1 MNERVPFHIPVVG
14 KEEEDAVLEVL
25 RSGWLTTGK
34 KVKEFEERFAEFVE
48 AKHAIAVSSA
58 TAGLFLSLKAINKSD
73 NPAKRIPNDLVQTTP
88 YTFIATTEVIEW
100 CGLRPEFKDVEENT
114 YNINPDHLHYPGVK
128 GEGVV
133 IPVHIAGVKCD
144 MEKIYKYLWNGSVQ
158 DNNFTI
164 IEDCAHYF
172 PSKFDGRSLSAV
184 YSFYAT
190 KSISTGEGGMIVTN
204 DDKFASHI
212 RVILNHGILQSSFD
226 RYTSAKNK
234 WYYEV
239 QELGYKF
246 NMMDL
251 SAALGIV
258 QLKKAYILN
267 EARKRIA
274 KKYIE
279 NLGKLDF
286 VITPIDRPDN
296 TWHLFIMRLKLD
308 KLAIDRN
315 QFIDELTKANIGV
328 SVHYIPLHMMPYYKN
343 KTPYSVQHF
352 PIAEKL
358 YESSMSLPIYPGMSD
373 EEFETTIAAIK
384 QIGEKYHR

>member
-1 MNERVPFHIPVVG
+1 MNQDIERVSFHVPVVG

-34 KVKEFEERFAEFVE
+34 RVKEFEERFAEYVG
-48 AKHAIAVSSA
+48 AKCAIAVNSA
-58 TAGLFLSLKAINKSD
+58 TSGLFLALKALEPEQHYFRNNHVGVIS
-73 NPAKRIPNDLVQTTP
+73 TP
-88 YTFIATTEVIEW
+88 YTFISTAEIVEW
-100 CGLRPEFKDVEENT
+100 CDAKPIFFDVNERT
-114 YNINPDHLHYPGVK
+114 YNLDPKNFPYQYEK
-128 GEGVV
+128 GSIA

-144 MEKIYKYLWNGSVQ
+144 MEDFYNKGL
-158 DNNFTI
+158 TI

-172 PSKFDGRSLSAV
+172 PSKFDGRSQVAV

-190 KSISTGEGGMIVTN
+190 KSITTGEGGMIATN
-204 DDKFASHI
+204 DEDYANHI
-212 RVILNHGILQSSFD
+212 RVLLNHGITQNSFD

-239 QELGYKF
+239 HELGYKF

-258 QLKKAYILN
+258 QLRKADILN
-267 EARKRIA
+267 EARKRVA
-274 KKYIE
+274 EKYIE
-279 NLGKLDF
+279 RLNELDF

-308 KLAIDRN
+308 ELTIDRN
-315 QFIDELTKANIGV
+315 QFIDELTNMNVGV

-343 KTPYSVQHF
+343 KAVQSF
-352 PIAEKL
+352 PVAEML
-358 YESSMSLPIYPGMSD
+358 YESSISLPIYPGMSD
-373 EEFETTIAAIK
+373 EEFERTVAAIK
-384 QIGEKYHR
+384 QIGEKNHK